1 MNSLVSIVVPLYNK
15 EEYIQ
20 RCIDSLLSQTYEHL
34 EILIVDDGSTDRS
47 GEIAD
52 AVRDERLVVIHQE
65 NRGLSEARNTG
76 INHSSGDYLVFVDAD
91 DTVPKNGVKDLVEGI
106 ERNHADICSGRFNAI
121 YANGTVKP
129 SEDTE
134 EVCLQGTGM
143 LECCLR
149 DFFMVHHV

>member
-76 INHSSGDYLVFVDAD
+76 INHSSGEYLVFVDAD
-91 DTVPKNGVKDLVEGI
+91 DTVPKNGVKDLVV
-106 ERNHADICSGRFNAI
+106 S
-121 YANGTVKP
+121 P
-129 SEDTE
+129 
-134 EVCLQGTGM
+134 LQQAY
-143 LECCLR
+143 LHRSASLR
-149 DFFMVHHV
+149 AAFLSFRSHFWVPRQK